1 MVGTPEGGGE
11 GREGRRAALL
21 AGHAAGTMPL
31 AAIAR
36 IRSVFAL
43 LPDFLRRRLRRPA
56 PAAGSRAAAVDGG
69 AVPQPGGDG
78 GAIPGEPAVGCVD
91 AATDGTLQIPTA
103 YERRTVANAA
113 ARNAICNDGSPA
125 VYYVRR
131 GAGCGAKRW
140 IVALEGGGSCN
151 TVDECRAR
159 AVALKSSKNAP
170 DTMNFGGILSEDT
183 KINPDFFSANAAFIN
198 YCSSDNWVGER
209 PASAASDG
217 LAFRGHDIFQ
227 AVLEDLE
234 QSALTGATPLKESTE
249 LLLVGSSAGGL
260 GVLGNADALAAR
272 YPALRVRALA
282 DAGWVANINSFGS
295 ATEPPAPSSSRI
307 RCAVCLLECDAG
319 RLLHGGG
326 KTARPL
332 RRRPNPL
339 PLFEDAAVCAP
350 GSERPCPAQDARRPE
365 GEYLPGSGDLRDEF
379 CDGHSH
385 EPRRHERCL
394 FPECGRPW
402 HRLQGGIRD
411 TNPQRGDASRH
422 LRRLVL

>member
-1 MVGTPEGGGE
+1 MPLHA
-11 GREGRRAALL
+11 RAAALL
-21 AGHAAGTMPL
+21 VLLAASSPL
-31 AAIAR
+31 AC
-36 IRSVFAL
+36 SG
-43 LPDFLRRRLRRPA
+43 DT
-56 PAAGSRAAAVDGG
+56 AAAVDGG
-69 AVPQPGGDG
+69 AGPQPGGDG
-78 GAIPGEPAVGCVD
+78 GTLPGEPAVGCVD
-91 AATDGTLQIPTA
+91 SATDGALQIPA
-103 YERRTVANAA
+103 VYERRTVANAA

-170 DTMNFGGILSEDT
+170 DTMTFGGILSEDP

-234 QSALTGATPLKESTE
+234 QSALTGATPLKDSAE

-295 ATEPPAPSSSRI
+295 ATQPPAPSSSEFDARFVYWNATPDASCAAAEKPLG
-307 RCAVCLLECDAG
+307 RCGVAPILFPYL
-319 RLLHGGG
+319 
-326 KTARPL
+326 KT
-332 RRRPNPL
+332 
-339 PLFEDAAVCAP
+339 PLFVHQDQSDPVQLKMLGAPKANTSPEAATYATNFATAIRTSLAVTSGAFSP
-350 GSERPCPAQDARRPE
+350 NAGDHGIVFKPE
-365 GEYLPGSGDLRDEF
+365 FATRTLKGATLRETLGAWYFDRSGAKKAIE
-379 CDGHSH
+379 
-385 EPRRHERCL
+385 
-394 FPECGRPW
+394 
-402 HRLQGGIRD
+402 
-411 TNPQRGDASRH
+411 
-422 LRRLVL
+422 